1 MIDRTHALKVGP
13 QCELLDLQRST
24 FYYQPKADH
33 SKSLE
38 LMRKIDALHLDF
50 PWMGSRSIR
59 DQLARDG
66 LNVCRDRIRGLMRRC
81 VFTRSIGPPERV
93 FPLKVIRFILICSK
107 IL

>member
-1 MIDRTHALKVGP
+1 MLWLTASSRLGN
-13 QCELLDLQRST
+13 RSLMVCRS
-24 FYYQPKADH
+24 YDPSPIQDH

-66 LNVCRDRIRGLMRRC
+66 LTCAETEFVGLHG
-81 VFTRSIGPPERV
+81 SGQPIY
-93 FPLKVIRFILICSK
+93 
-107 IL
+107 

>member
-1 MIDRTHALKVGP
+1 MIDRTHALKISR

-24 FYYQPKADH
+24 FYYKPKADH
-33 SKSLE
+33 SESLE

-59 DQLARDG
+59 DQLARG
-66 LNVCRDRIRGLMRRC
+66 GINVCRDRVRGLMRKMGIHAMYRA
-81 VFTRSIGPPERV
+81 PERA
-93 FPLKVIRFILICSK
+93 FRLKAIRFIPICSK